1 MSRGNDGQKVF
12 LDRLDYEV
20 FLGKMRE
27 VCERTGWRIH
37 SYVLLQNH
45 YHWLLE
51 TPEPNL
57 VAGMKWF
64 LGAYSLGFNARHGRH
79 GHVFHG
85 RYKAVLVESGAGN
98 YFETVST
105 YIHLTAG
112 LRRISTTSGRRNA

>member
-1 MSRGNDGQKVF
+1 MPRRPRVEYEGAAYHVMSRGNDGQKVF

-27 VCERTGWRIH
+27 VCGRTGWRIH

-79 GHVFHG
+79 GHVPG
-85 RYKAVLVESGAGN
+85 WGGIPGKDA
-98 YFETVST
+98 
-105 YIHLTAG
+105 
-112 LRRISTTSGRRNA
+112 